1 MKLLVATPCFPG
13 EASIPN
19 DFRIASIWGTIE
31 NPLFKKS
38 APMTL
43 VRLEDVSLE
52 YGEQSLLKAASLVI
66 ETDERVCLIGRNGA
80 GKTSLFGLLSG
91 EREPDRGLVERM
103 PDLLVSSVEQGLPTD
118 LGMSVFEAVAVG
130 LAPVRRL
137 AKEYERRAEAPLDEA
152 GLRELERLQRHIEI
166 HGGWQVEQRV
176 QTILTELGL
185 PGEQILGELSGGW
198 QRRVSL
204 AKALVTRPD
213 LLLLDEPT
221 NHLDLGTIEWLE
233 HRLLGF
239 PGSVLFIT
247 HDRGFLRKLATRII
261 ELDRGRLTSWP
272 GDYENFLMRKE
283 KSLADESNQNALFDK
298 KLAQEE
304 EWIREGIKAR
314 RTRNEG
320 RVRALMALRETRS
333 ERINQGPK
341 ARVIIDEAEASGRK
355 VIDAKHL
362 SHAFGDRPVVEDFS
376 IKVMRGDRIG
386 IIGNNGVGKSTLLR
400 LLLGELAPDK
410 GSVRLG
416 TNLEIGYFDQLRT
429 TLHPEKTVVENVGAG
444 REYIRIGGKDRHIV
458 SYLNG
463 FLFDAKRALTP
474 VKSLS
479 GGERN
484 RVILARLFTQAI
496 NLLVLDEPTNDLDIE
511 TLEVLEER
519 LAQFEGTLLL
529 VSHDREFLD
538 NVVTSVLVFEE
549 DGRILEHVGGYSDWL
564 ARGRLLADIDQ
575 AKQKTARAP
584 RTGKSTETA
593 SRASKLSYHLQRELD
608 SLPERI
614 ERLEHEIEA
623 LQGEAVAPGFYA
635 QPYSEVQVILE
646 SLTEKQSLLDE
657 AITRWSELEDMQASF
672 KTGD

>member
-1 MKLLVATPCFPG
+1 
-13 EASIPN
+13 
-19 DFRIASIWGTIE
+19 
-31 NPLFKKS
+31 
-38 APMTL
+38 MTL

-103 PDLLVSSVEQGLPTD
+103 PDLLISSVEQGLPTD
-118 LGMSVFEAVAVG
+118 LDMSVFEAVAAG

-137 AKEYERRAEAPLDEA
+137 SEEYERRAEEPLDEA
-152 GLRELERLQRHIEI
+152 GLRELETLQRHIEI

-204 AKALVTRPD
+204 ARALVTRPD

-233 HRLLGF
+233 HRLVGF

-247 HDRGFLRKLATRII
+247 HDRGFLRKLATRIV

-304 EWIREGIKAR
+304 AWIREGIKAR

-333 ERINQGPK
+333 ERINQGPR
-341 ARVIIDEAEASGRK
+341 ARVVIDEAEASGRK
-355 VIDAKHL
+355 VIDARHL
-362 SHAFGDRPVVEDFS
+362 SHDFGDRPVVEDFS

-400 LLLGELAPDK
+400 LLLGELAPDR
-410 GSVRLG
+410 GSVSLG
-416 TNLEIGYFDQLRT
+416 TNLEVGYFNQLRT
-429 TLHPEKTVVENVGAG
+429 TLNPQKTVADNVGAG

-474 VKSLS
+474 VRALS

-549 DGRILEHVGGYSDWL
+549 DGQILEHVGGYRDWL
-564 ARGRLLADIDQ
+564 ARGRRLADVDRP
-575 AKQKTARAP
+575 KHKTAREP
-584 RTGKSTETA
+584 RIGKSPETA
-593 SRASKLSYHLQRELD
+593 SRASKLSYHLQREFD
-608 SLPERI
+608 SLPKRI
-614 ERLEHEIEA
+614 ERMEHEIEA
-623 LQGEAVAPGFYA
+623 LQGEAGAPGFYA